1 MALRAPALLALVAA
15 LPLACSQEEPLE
27 TSIQASAA
35 DLASLGRLVPEDAVA
50 IVATP
55 SLASMDAAFA
65 EMARH
70 FENER
75 FVLSDRLEGLP
86 GWPGA
91 DFVTSSMPLAVT
103 IGPIMGLV
111 PPSMTFILPVTDVEA
126 VRRRL
131 AGMTV
136 HADGGYVGISLDAGY
151 TPGGSASELA
161 SALPE
166 GQLVM
171 RADPHGLLG
180 PLRPTAELMAP
191 MVMSGQQVSF
201 GGMDPAIMGE
211 VYVKLVFD
219 LLEGMERV
227 EGSLTATD
235 GRVVVNGLADVR
247 AGSIL
252 ADIPPATCDSLDEM
266 MGWMEDDSGIQMVAA
281 VDARAFAELS
291 SRLMLESM
299 DIYPAASEDDLME
312 YLATLQV
319 LSARCGHV
327 FAADG
332 DFSPGGMEFSYL
344 IEAQDPNGT
353 VDSMT
358 AFMRE
363 GFEFLGGRTAEV
375 ETLLEDGWATANLSV
390 DMNEFLESMSETG
403 GAEQSAAMNEM
414 FKEMYGGDGV
424 IRYKAQAADGRIML
438 STGGA
443 AERTPDSQGDGAP
456 QDVVAALAR
465 IEDADTRLV
474 MRLDYAR
481 LMSSMTAMLSSMP
494 GMEDISMSST
504 GPVPLTMWLGGKGT
518 SWTFG
523 TDFDLGAFARM
534 MKSMTR

>member
-1 MALRAPALLALVAA
+1 MALRASALLALVAA
-15 LPLACSQEEPLE
+15 LPLACSQEPAE
-27 TSIQASAA
+27 SSMQASAA
-35 DLASLGRLVPEDAVA
+35 DLAALGRLVPEDAVA

-55 SLASMDAAFA
+55 SLTSMDAVFA

-75 FVLSDRLEGLP
+75 FVMSDQLEGLP

-91 DFVTSSMPLAVT
+91 DLVDGSLPLAVT
-103 IGPIMGLV
+103 LGPIMGLV
-111 PPSMTFILPVTDVEA
+111 PPSMTVILPVSDVDA
-126 VRRRL
+126 ASRRL
-131 AGMTV
+131 TGLTV
-136 HADGGYVGISLDAGY
+136 HTDGNYVGISVDPGY
-151 TPGGSASELA
+151 TPGGVASELA
-161 SALPE
+161 AALPH

-171 RADPHGLLG
+171 RADPQALLG

-191 MVMSGQQVSF
+191 MAMAGQQMSF

-211 VYVKLVFD
+211 IYVKLIFD

-235 GRVVVNGLADVR
+235 GRVVVNGLADMHER
-247 AGSIL
+247 SIL
-252 ADIPPATCDSLDEM
+252 ANIPPATCDSLDEM

-281 VDARAFAELS
+281 VDARAFAEVT
-291 SRLMLESM
+291 SRFMLETM

-332 DFSPGGMEFSYL
+332 DFSPEGMEFSYL

-363 GFEFLGGRTAEV
+363 GFEFMGGRTADV
-375 ETLLEDGWATANLSV
+375 ETLLEDGWAEAKLSV
-390 DMNEFLESMSETG
+390 DMNEFLESMTETG
-403 GAEQSAAMNEM
+403 DAEQDAVMNEM

-443 AERTPDSQGDGAP
+443 PERTPESKGGGAP

-474 MRLDYAR
+474 MRMDYAR
-481 LMSSMTAMLSSMP
+481 LMNSMTALMSAMP
-494 GMEDISMSST
+494 GMENLSMSSSS
-504 GPVPLTMWLGGKGT
+504 PVPLTMWAGGKGT
-518 SWTFG
+518 RWTFG